1 MLESSKKILADSD
14 NSVLSNMGG
23 TKNRSPDYSRGIPVA
38 KTLRDRY
45 VYVNVQPTT
54 KIGLFGPSGSGKTI
68 AGKGIA
74 ARLNDKGRI
83 IYNGGD
89 VKNDFKSLDNKSG
102 CSDKLIEKMGLA
114 PNEEPH
120 PIDKALFVPKFL
132 VNDYERVPDYVEPF
146 SFGFQ
151 DVSETDFQFLLGG
164 GDLSGSQQATINNIM
179 NQVDIN
185 DTDFDELLETIDSL
199 EDANSQTRK
208 SIKSRVKSLKSEQ
221 IISNRYRKNPV
232 DDIEAGKA
240 VSLGLKGWRN
250 YQHGD
255 LYKLEFYSALLLRN
269 LKERATGLSSFD
281 QNLVAM
287 WAEIHK
293 LASAGSDSLLKREI
307 QDYIDMAGRQM
318 NMPLIMD
325 SQAPS
330 QIPNSQSS
338 GAYDFLGRLSH
349 IFLGCDQNGRALGEN
364 EWKKVLKS
372 ANLLTRSNKKKWR
385 KRIAKLDRY
394 QFLYV
399 NPGKHENPRDCPIV
413 EFLAPIVAHPG

>member
-1 MLESSKKILADSD
+1 MLESSKKILADSE
-14 NSVLSNMGG
+14 NSVLREMGG
-23 TKNRSPDYSRGIPVA
+23 SESRSPDYSQGVPVA
-38 KTLRDRY
+38 KTTRDRY
-45 VYVNVQPTT
+45 VYIDIQPTT

-74 ARLNDKGRI
+74 ARLYDKGRI

-89 VKNDFKSLDNKSG
+89 VKNDFQSLDYEGG
-102 CSDKLIEKMGLA
+102 CSNDLVDKMGLA

-120 PIDKALFVPKFL
+120 PIPKKLYVPKFL
-132 VNDYERVPDYVEPF
+132 VNDYDRVPDYVEPF

-151 DVSETDFQFLLGG
+151 DVSETDFRFLLGG
-164 GDLSGSQQATINNIM
+164 GDLSGSQQATINNIL
-179 NQVDIN
+179 NQLDIE
-185 DTDFDELLETIDSL
+185 DTGFDELLDVIDSL
-199 EDANSQTRK
+199 EDANAQTKK
-208 SIKSRVKSLKSEQ
+208 SIRSRVKSLRSDQ

-232 DDIEAGKA
+232 DTLQSGKA

-269 LKERATGLSSFD
+269 LKERSTGLKPFD
-281 QNLVAM
+281 QDLVAM

-293 LASAGSDSLLKREI
+293 LAAAGSDSLLKREI

-318 NMPLIMD
+318 DMPLIMD

-349 IFLGCDQNGRALGEN
+349 VFLGCDQNGRPLGEN
-364 EWKKVLKS
+364 EWSKVLKS
-372 ANLLTRSNKKKWR
+372 ANLLTRSNKKEWR
-385 KRIAKLDRY
+385 QRISQLDRY

-399 NPGKHENPRDCPIV
+399 NPGKHSGPRDCPIV
-413 EFLAPIVAHPG
+413 EFLAPIVPHPG